1 MKVVLMIYIICI
13 IREISLN
20 SHRKITNGIPQK
32 SFAYT
37 KAPQAVNLLDG
48 RRNGKGGEAEEN
60 GEWMNGD
67 KLGQEKVVAPRKNCC
82 EDTGD
87 FIANNWK
94 DFLICWFICKHLN

>member
-1 MKVVLMIYIICI
+1 MIYIICI

-37 KAPQAVNLLDG
+37 KAPRAVNLLDEKS
-48 RRNGKGGEAEEN
+48 NGKGGEAEEN
-60 GEWMNGD
+60 GERRICD
-67 KLGQEKVVAPRKNCC
+67 ELGQEKVAAPRKNCC

-87 FIANNWK
+87 FIANNWR
-94 DFLICWFICKHLN
+94 DIVICWFICKHLN